1 MVQQQYFVPDY
12 SNRTFHNIVQS
23 SPLLDHCEQMYND
36 TGALN
41 SSRESFLKECMSRMQ
56 GSRVSYFI
64 IIPYLV
70 IFLLSVVGNVL
81 VILTLVRHKKMRTI
95 TNMYLLNLAFSDLL
109 LALFCMPFTL
119 IPMLMQKFIF
129 GSVVC
134 FALRYV
140 QAISVGVSCATLV
153 AISMERF
160 YAICQP
166 LRSRKWQ
173 TLKHSYRVIM
183 AIWLSAISLMI
194 PIAVFNKIIKLKN
207 GDEACR
213 EIWPNH
219 LLESMYTVLLDVV
232 LLVIPLFLMG
242 FSYAR
247 IAKELWSD
255 VSISSGEPS
264 SPLSESD
271 TQRYEGKEKQNGF
284 TTPIHQS
291 PLIPNRHIARS
302 VSSESYNSKNQVQV
316 LSPAYNCRV
325 LANKKRVVKMLF
337 VVVLEYFLCWTP
349 LYLCNSWATLDYN
362 SARNT
367 ISPLTKT
374 VILSLSYLSS
384 CIHPITYCFMN
395 RRFRQSFV
403 DAFNCCSR
411 GRQKG
416 NAFYSEASQH
426 NGSIAQVNKSTMS
439 KHSKVTWKRHR

>member
-1 MVQQQYFVPDY
+1 MCVD
-12 SNRTFHNIVQS
+12 
-23 SPLLDHCEQMYND
+23 
-36 TGALN
+36 
-41 SSRESFLKECMSRMQ
+41 
-56 GSRVSYFI
+56 
-64 IIPYLV
+64 
-70 IFLLSVVGNVL
+70 IF
-81 VILTLVRHKKMRTI
+81 
-95 TNMYLLNLAFSDLL
+95 Y
-109 LALFCMPFTL
+109 
-119 IPMLMQKFIF
+119 
-129 GSVVC
+129 
-134 FALRYV
+134 
-140 QAISVGVSCATLV
+140 
-153 AISMERF
+153 
-160 YAICQP
+160 
-166 LRSRKWQ
+166 
-173 TLKHSYRVIM
+173 
-183 AIWLSAISLMI
+183 
-194 PIAVFNKIIKLKN
+194 IK
-207 GDEACR
+207 
-213 EIWPNH
+213 
-219 LLESMYTVLLDVV
+219 
-232 LLVIPLFLMG
+232 
-242 FSYAR
+242 
-247 IAKELWSD
+247 
-255 VSISSGEPS
+255 
-264 SPLSESD
+264 SD
-271 TQRYEGKEKQNGF
+271 TQRDEGKEKQNGF

-426 NGSIAQVNKSTMS
+426 NGSIAQRMDGKPTEASPKIRYGRNVHCIDVIGTKRGGKKDVLHVLSISPQGYNSISLRLHYALVRALAWAVGATYTGLFTTILPS
-439 KHSKVTWKRHR
+439 KFLMALTASCASDIITNPKPLEVPNSLDIT

>member
-1 MVQQQYFVPDY
+1 
-12 SNRTFHNIVQS
+12 
-23 SPLLDHCEQMYND
+23 
-36 TGALN
+36 
-41 SSRESFLKECMSRMQ
+41 
-56 GSRVSYFI
+56 
-64 IIPYLV
+64 
-70 IFLLSVVGNVL
+70 
-81 VILTLVRHKKMRTI
+81 MR
-95 TNMYLLNLAFSDLL
+95 
-109 LALFCMPFTL
+109 
-119 IPMLMQKFIF
+119 
-129 GSVVC
+129 
-134 FALRYV
+134 
-140 QAISVGVSCATLV
+140 
-153 AISMERF
+153 
-160 YAICQP
+160 
-166 LRSRKWQ
+166 
-173 TLKHSYRVIM
+173 
-183 AIWLSAISLMI
+183 
-194 PIAVFNKIIKLKN
+194 KN
-207 GDEACR
+207 
-213 EIWPNH
+213 
-219 LLESMYTVLLDVV
+219 
-232 LLVIPLFLMG
+232 
-242 FSYAR
+242 
-247 IAKELWSD
+247 
-255 VSISSGEPS
+255 
-264 SPLSESD
+264 ESD